1 MFTNYIKITFI
12 KIWMSLFASKGELK
26 NLRHDTVKIIDN
38 YLPLSVCDEIIKR
51 FELIEKNA
59 NYSYRWS
66 DALESDTR
74 LWCFE
79 KEIKEL
85 LPHFEVDRWIRA
97 SDAYT
102 GRDTQSWCLMANRII
117 SKENN
122 LGSGGGLHRDSPFS
136 HQIKFIWYLND
147 VNGFNGA
154 FQYLPGT
161 HTDIWWNRKLFPL
174 GEHRFPNV
182 ETPNGMKEVH
192 AKAGTL
198 LICDT
203 KCIHRGKPLQ
213 NGIRY
218 AITLYTFYDSEG
230 IDKIL
235 KQSGLMP

>member
-1 MFTNYIKITFI
+1 
-12 KIWMSLFASKGELK
+12 MSLFASKGELK
-26 NLRHDTVKIIDN
+26 SLHHDTVKILGN

-66 DALESDTR
+66 DALESNTR

-161 HTDIWWNRKLFPL
+161 HTDIWWSRKLFPL

-198 LICDT
+198 LICDK

-218 AITLYTFYDSEG
+218 
-230 IDKIL
+230 IL
-235 KQSGLMP
+235 FMIAKV